1 MADKDT
7 ITKEYMQNKATFA
20 DAFNFFLYDGKDVI
34 KPEQLR
40 PLDTTAIALPY
51 SDDGKPS
58 PVQKYRDVLKMVTA
72 MSDGNAAYLILGIE
86 NQSDIH
92 YAMPVRNMPYDAL
105 QYAAQTD
112 DIAKEHRRV
121 NDKAQNSAEFLSG
134 FYGNDKLLPVIT
146 LTILWNGDEWTAPRS
161 LFDMLTV
168 EDKSILRFMSDYKLN
183 LISPAEISDNELD
196 KLKTELRIAL
206 KCLKHSNDPDELA
219 SLVSKDA
226 QFTDVSKD
234 TAILLNDV
242 AGFNIEIE
250 SGKERFNMCKAIEGL
265 QARAREEGILDTLI
279 GLVKKGLLSIAQAAE
294 QANMTIEEFEA
305 KTGLKA

>member
-20 DAFNFFLYDGKDVI
+20 DAFNFFLYDGKEVI

-51 SDDGKPS
+51 GDDGKPA

-92 YAMPVRNMPYDAL
+92 YAMPVRNMLYDAL

-112 DIAKEHRRV
+112 DIAKEHRRA
-121 NDKAQNSAEFLSG
+121 NDKAQTSAEFLSG
-134 FYGNDKLLPVIT
+134 FYSTDKLLPMIT
-146 LTILWNGDEWTAPRS
+146 LTILWNGDEWTAPRT
-161 LFDMLTV
+161 LFDMLNI
-168 EDKSILRFMSDYKLN
+168 EDKSILKFMSDYRLN
-183 LISPAEISDNELD
+183 LISPAEISDDELD
-196 KLKTELRIAL
+196 KLKTELRIVL

-219 SLVSKDA
+219 SLVSEDA
-226 QFTDVSKD
+226 QFTDVSRD

-265 QARAREEGILDTLI
+265 QARAREEGFLEALI